1 MAEVAR
7 EALQLSLGNDPA
19 AAIRLRV
26 ANYLDGLEIGGED
39 LLVGIFIPDKDAR
52 TRGNLLLPESYRN
65 EYRWQGTAGLVLK
78 LGPLAYK
85 SEKTADWF
93 AKPPAVGDWVMFD
106 VKTGHQLLLGDQ
118 PCRLVPAMYVLGKL
132 SNPMLVF

>member
-19 AAIRLRV
+19 AAIRLKV
-26 ANYLDGLEIGGED
+26 VNHLGGIEIGGED
-39 LLVGIFIPDKDAR
+39 LLVGIFIPDKDAK
-52 TRGNLLLPESYRN
+52 TSGGLLLPESYRN

-78 LGPLAYK
+78 VGPLAYK
-85 SEKTADWF
+85 TEKTENWYAE
-93 AKPPAVGDWVMFD
+93 PPKVGDWIMFD
-106 VKTGHQLLLGDQ
+106 VKTGHSLLLGGQ

-132 SNPMLVF
+132 TDPMLVF